1 MPKKRRKDM
10 KAKEFINVYRDAK
23 KVFDDHSNAIKEEA
37 DKKRRAAFDEFTK
50 SFSSKFSEIDF
61 ETLLEIIADDSL
73 KDHEKGLIA
82 IHFAETTDNLLDK
95 ISATMIAMYY
105 THATDTDVD
114 IQVVHFY
121 DFMGKK

>member
-1 MPKKRRKDM
+1 M

-23 KVFDDHSNAIKEEA
+23 KVFDDHSKAIKEEA
-37 DKKRRAAFDEFTK
+37 SKKKRAAFDEFTK
-50 SFSSKFSEIDF
+50 NFSSKFPEIDF

-82 IHFAETTDNLLDK
+82 IHFAEITDDIFDK
-95 ISATMIAMYY
+95 ISATMIALNF
-105 THATDTDVD
+105 APPADTDVD

-121 DFMGKK
+121 DFMGKSNDE

>member
-23 KVFDDHSNAIKEEA
+23 KVFDDRLKAIEEEA
-37 DKKRRAAFDEFTK
+37 NKKKRAAFDEFTK
-50 SFSSKFSEIDF
+50 SFSSKFPEIDF

-95 ISATMIAMYY
+95 ISATMIAMNFIPS
-105 THATDTDVD
+105 TDAGVDV
-114 IQVVHFY
+114 QVVFV
-121 DFMGKK
+121 GKGDDE

>member
-1 MPKKRRKDM
+1 M

-23 KVFDDHSNAIKEEA
+23 KVFDDHSKAIEEEA
-37 DKKRRAAFDEFTK
+37 NKKKRAAFDKFTK
-50 SFSSKFSEIDF
+50 SFSSKFPEIDF

-95 ISATMIAMYY
+95 ISATMIALNFVPL
-105 THATDTDVD
+105 TDTDVD

>member
-1 MPKKRRKDM
+1 M

-23 KVFDDHSNAIKEEA
+23 KVFDDRLKAIEEEA
-37 DKKRRAAFDEFTK
+37 NKKKRAAFDEFTK
-50 SFSSKFSEIDF
+50 SFSSKFPEIDF

-95 ISATMIAMYY
+95 ISATMIAMNFIPS
-105 THATDTDVD
+105 TDAGVDV
-114 IQVVHFY
+114 QVVFV
-121 DFMGKK
+121 GKGDDE